1 MKQVPRR
8 QYTAEFKLGAAE
20 LADSVGV
27 TEAAR
32 RLDVPDSSLCN
43 WIKRKREGKL
53 SPSSKASPVN
63 EEQAE
68 LSRLRKENAQLK
80 LDNEILRKATAYFA
94 KEPR

>member
-8 QYTAEFKLGAAE
+8 QYSAEFKLGAIE

-27 TEAAR
+27 TEASR

-53 SPSSKASPVN
+53 MALAKATLVN
-63 EEQAE
+63 DGHAE

>member
-8 QYTAEFKLGAAE
+8 QYAAEFKLGAVE

-27 TEAAR
+27 SEAAR
-32 RLDVPDSSLCN
+32 RLEVPDSSLCN

-53 SPSSKASPVN
+53 TVLPKVAAVKD
-63 EEQAE
+63 EQAE
-68 LSRLRKENAQLK
+68 LSRLRKEVAQLK

>member
-8 QYTAEFKLGAAE
+8 QYSAEFKLGAVE

-53 SPSSKASPVN
+53 TVLPKAAGVKD
-63 EEQAE
+63 EQAE
-68 LSRLRKENAQLK
+68 LSRLRKEVAQLK
-80 LDNEILRKATAYFA
+80 MDNEILRKATAYFA